1 MTDDSPSA
9 GRSQNRSRARKRRCP
24 GPVRWDVAGVVAE
37 SAFVTAV
44 SERGR
49 ESLRT
54 LAGPNWAHKVHL
66 VPCGVTR
73 PFLRARP
80 LPQGPRR
87 LCVVARLTERKG
99 VGLLLD
105 ALASAVGAGADL
117 RLEVVGDGELM
128 GVLAA
133 RAAAPDLAGRVS
145 FRGALDERGVRR
157 AVAGSH
163 GLVLPSLREGLPVV
177 LMEAMGLGRP
187 VIASRVDGV
196 PELVEDGMHGW
207 LVAPGDR
214 AGLAAALGAFARCE
228 AGELEAMGRRG
239 NARVRERHDARR
251 AARVLDGLVRG
262 AVAADGR
269 ERVISDAE
277 GVGRFVRL

>member
-1 MTDDSPSA
+1 
-9 GRSQNRSRARKRRCP
+9 
-24 GPVRWDVAGVVAE
+24 
-37 SAFVTAV
+37 
-44 SERGR
+44 
-49 ESLRT
+49 
-54 LAGPNWAHKVHL
+54 
-66 VPCGVTR
+66 
-73 PFLRARP
+73 
-80 LPQGPRR
+80 
-87 LCVVARLTERKG
+87 
-99 VGLLLD
+99 
-105 ALASAVGAGADL
+105 
-117 RLEVVGDGELM
+117 
-128 GVLAA
+128 
-133 RAAAPDLAGRVS
+133 
-145 FRGALDERGVRR
+145 
-157 AVAGSH
+157 SH

-177 LMEAMGLGRP
+177 LMEAMGLGSP

-196 PELVEDGMHGW
+196 PELVEDGVHGW